1 MTYTII
7 EDASPYY
14 VRFTFDGLT
23 ELIDY
28 CNQQDKS
35 MTIIAEQDFTHKRYP
50 EEISSAIIDKLPM
63 IDMLEF
69 NRKRVDIFHSKPGQH
84 SSVHKDGIN
93 CKISFNLSLQILD
106 DKCVTSWM
114 SDEVMAEYEV
124 RGQPYVRYAYMGQEA
139 FADYAYN
146 TAVRAKNI
154 EIVNNLAKLKTLV
167 QQPNEMV
174 LINTDI
180 FHAWDN
186 SKSENVRKILTLRL
200 KNHDL
205 DFMAIKN
212 IVFPQ

>member
-35 MTIIAEQDFTHKRYP
+35 MSIVDEADYFTHERYP
-50 EEISSAIIDKLPM
+50 NEISSAIIDKLPM
-63 IDMLEF
+63 IDVLEF
-69 NRKRVDIFHSKPGQH
+69 NKKRVDIFRGKPGLN
-84 SSVHKDGIN
+84 SSIHKDGAD
-93 CKISFNLSLQILD
+93 CKVSFNLSLQILD
-106 DKCVTSWM
+106 DKCVTSWL
-114 SDEVMAEYEV
+114 SDEVMAGYEL
-124 RGQPYVRYAYMGQEA
+124 RGQPYVRYAYMGYDWMGDSDPEGRKKLLE
-139 FADYAYN
+139 
-146 TAVRAKNI
+146 TSRS
-154 EIVNNLAKLKTLV
+154 LPKLKTFV
-167 QQPNEMV
+167 QQPNEIV

-180 FHAWDN
+180 FHTWDN
-186 SKSENVRKILTLRL
+186 SESENSRKILTLRV

-205 DFMAIKN
+205 DFMEIKN